1 MNNRQRRMGAASLLL
16 GAILVAGGCG
26 SDQPTATSTPPA
38 PQTTVAP
45 TTPADP
51 VTPTSSNGGDAI
63 AFCRVFT
70 SDQTWMDDLED
81 DPSTLSAAA
90 KTSIKKAVTD
100 LAAVAPGE
108 LKTDMDL
115 VADTYVKVMD
125 GQLTMSPG
133 DEQILKT
140 INGLMKIQLWA
151 ANHCAKN

>member
-1 MNNRQRRMGAASLLL
+1 MNNRQRRTGAASLLL

-26 SDQPTATSTPPA
+26 SDQPTATSTPQA
-38 PQTTVAP
+38 PQ

-90 KTSIKKAVTD
+90 KMSIKKAVTD

-133 DEQILKT
+133 EEQILKT

-151 ANHCAKN
+151 AKHCAKN